1 MTERTGAYPV
11 NLNVDYSETSDR
23 FKVFFRL
30 LAAIPILII
39 WGMLSGGQHDSATA
53 EGRDAVYYGIGFV
66 FAPTILMILFRQKY
80 PRWWF
85 DWNLNLAKFGARV
98 WTYVLFLRDEYPS
111 TDEEQAVHIE
121 LPYPDVETELQ
132 RWMPLVKWLLAIP
145 HYIALAFLFVGVV
158 IVAIIAWF
166 AVLIT
171 GTYPKSLFDYV
182 VGVMR
187 WGLRVEAYAFLLTTD
202 QYPPFSLSE

>member
-1 MTERTGAYPV
+1 MTNRTGAYPV

-30 LAAIPILII
+30 FAAIPIFII
-39 WGMLSGGQHDSATA
+39 WGMLAGGQHDSATA
-53 EGRDAVYYGIGFV
+53 QGQDPWYYGGFV
-66 FAPTILMILFRQKY
+66 VVPTVLMILFRQKY

-85 DWNLNLAKFGARV
+85 DWNLNLTKFAVRL
-98 WTYVLFLRDEYPS
+98 WAYVLFLRDEYPS

-121 LPYPDVETELQ
+121 LPYPNVETDLQ
-132 RWMPLVKWLLAIP
+132 RWMPLVKWLLVIP
-145 HYIALAFLFVGVV
+145 HLIALAFLTLGVV
-158 IVAIIAWF
+158 VVAIIAWF

-187 WGLRVEAYAFLLTTD
+187 WWLRVVAYAILLTTD
-202 QYPPFSLSE
+202 QYPPFSLSV

>member
-1 MTERTGAYPV
+1 MGKAKTFEKARFFSPPCNPQMTAKERCRYEESVELT
-11 NLNVDYSETSDR
+11 
-23 FKVFFRL
+23 
-30 LAAIPILII
+30 
-39 WGMLSGGQHDSATA
+39 GGQHDSATA
-53 EGRDAVYYGIGFV
+53 EGRDAVYYGVGFV
-66 FAPTILMILFRQKY
+66 FIPTVLMILFRQKY

-85 DWNLNLAKFGARV
+85 DWNLNLTKFGARV
-98 WTYVLFLRDEYPS
+98 WVYLLFLRDEYPS

-145 HYIALAFLFVGVV
+145 HVIALAFLSIGLV
-158 IVAIIAWF
+158 IVAIIAWL

-171 GTYPKSLFDYV
+171 GTYPKSLFDFV

-187 WGLRVEAYAFLLTTD
+187 WWLRVVAYAILLTTD
-202 QYPPFSLSE
+202 QYPPFSLSV

>member
-1 MTERTGAYPV
+1 MTERRSACPV

-23 FKVFFRL
+23 LTVFFRL
-30 LAAIPILII
+30 LAAIPILFI
-39 WGMLSGGQHDSATA
+39 WGMLAGGQHDSATA
-53 EGRDAVYYGIGFV
+53 EGRDAVYYGVGIV
-66 FAPTILMILFRQKY
+66 MIPTIWMILLRQKY
-80 PRWWF
+80 PRWWY
-85 DWNLNLAKFGARV
+85 DWNLNLIKFGSRV
-98 WTYVLFLRDEYPS
+98 WVYLMFLRDEYPS
-111 TDEEQAVHIE
+111 TDEDQAVHIE

-145 HYIALAFLFVGVV
+145 HAIALAFLSIWVV
-158 IVAIIAWF
+158 IVGFIAWF

-187 WGLRVEAYAFLLTTD
+187 WWMRVGAYAILLTTD
-202 QYPPFSLSE
+202 QYPPFSLSV